1 MSNPNKQNKLSD
13 PTSIGSKRGYIGTE
27 ANNEN
32 DRTVGGGGGGRV
44 ENWMDKIHNHIQWW
58 RLRISPAE
66 RNEYPKLELLGAW
79 EPTGS

>member
-1 MSNPNKQNKLSD
+1 MKTAEQW
-13 PTSIGSKRGYIGTE
+13 E
-27 ANNEN
+27 
-32 DRTVGGGGGGRV
+32 GGGGRV

-66 RNEYPKLELLGAW
+66 RNEYPKLELLGVW

>member
-32 DRTVGGGGGGRV
+32 DRTVGGGGG
-44 ENWMDKIHNHIQWW
+44 E
-58 RLRISPAE
+58 E
-66 RNEYPKLELLGAW
+66 
-79 EPTGS
+79 